1 MVGKKLEIKGLLYRK
16 LFKSEEKKEIKPKFY
31 IKRVEKIELKKVSD
45 ITKIDVSYQLIEN
58 FVSVRIKWDPEKK
71 EVVYNVIEPTLSEE
85 DKKILESLS
94 EFLISVIDIDL
105 SSIKDTERVIS
116 YLENKI
122 WEFIKDYN
130 IDIKPENYLK
140 IFYYIYRNFVGL
152 NEIEPLMQDPYIEDI
167 SCDGVGIP
175 IYIIHRKYGTM
186 RTNIVYNDIETL
198 RDFIVKLS
206 ERCGRYVSYAEPILD
221 ATLPDGSRVAATIA
235 SDVATRG
242 ATFTIRKFSERPF
255 SPIEQVELN
264 TVSTEMLAYLWY
276 LIQHKS
282 SGIIVGGTATGKTS
296 FLNSLAMFIPP
307 EAKIVSIEDTRE
319 LRLAHQHWIAGL
331 ARVGFGVPTP
341 TGEKYGEVTLF
352 DLLRETFRQNPDY
365 VIVGETR
372 GEETYVMFQGMA
384 SGHAS
389 LSTFHAGS
397 LETFV
402 KRITTPP
409 INLSPTLIE
418 SLNFIIV
425 MTHAKEKGASAR
437 RVKEI
442 IEIISVDP
450 RTNEIATN
458 VVFRWNPAEDK
469 YEKVND
475 SVLVRRIAGS
485 IGASYEEALR
495 EIERRKRVLDWLVN
509 RGIKDYMEVN
519 KIINEYYKEPL
530 RIMEMIGE
538 TIPVK
543 QAEIIKPSEEMKGRP
558 KRVSILELLGFK
570 FLKEKEN
577 V

>member
-122 WEFIKDYN
+122 WEFINDYN

-509 RGIKDYMEVN
+509 RGIKDYIEVN

-543 QAEIIKPSEEMKGRP
+543 QAEIIKPSEEVKGRP

>member
-509 RGIKDYMEVN
+509 RGIKDYIEVN

-543 QAEIIKPSEEMKGRP
+543 QAEIIKPSEEVKGRP

>member
-425 MTHAKEKGASAR
+425 MTHAKEKGA
-437 RVKEI
+437 
-442 IEIISVDP
+442 
-450 RTNEIATN
+450 
-458 VVFRWNPAEDK
+458 
-469 YEKVND
+469 
-475 SVLVRRIAGS
+475 
-485 IGASYEEALR
+485 
-495 EIERRKRVLDWLVN
+495 
-509 RGIKDYMEVN
+509 
-519 KIINEYYKEPL
+519 
-530 RIMEMIGE
+530 
-538 TIPVK
+538 
-543 QAEIIKPSEEMKGRP
+543 
-558 KRVSILELLGFK
+558 VSTK
-570 FLKEKEN
+570 S
-577 V
+577 

>member
-122 WEFIKDYN
+122 WEFINDYN

-221 ATLPDGSRVAATIA
+221 ETLPDGSRVAATIA

-509 RGIKDYMEVN
+509 RGIKDYIEVN

-543 QAEIIKPSEEMKGRP
+543 QAEIIKPSEEVKGRP

-570 FLKEKEN
+570 FLK
-577 V
+577 

>member
-1 MVGKKLEIKGLLYRK
+1 MVEKKLEIKGLLYRK

-509 RGIKDYMEVN
+509 RGIKDYIEVN

-543 QAEIIKPSEEMKGRP
+543 QAEIIKPSEEVKGRP

>member
-425 MTHAKEKGASAR
+425 MTHAKEKGAAAR

>member
-450 RTNEIATN
+450 RTNEIAKN

-485 IGASYEEALR
+485 IGASYEEAVR
-495 EIERRKRVLDWLVN
+495 EIERRKRVLDWLVSK
-509 RGIKDYMEVN
+509 GIKDYIEVN

-543 QAEIIKPSEEMKGRP
+543 QAEIIKPSEEVKGRP